1 LQSIG
6 NTFEA
11 NHQKLGKVEE
21 EAMIP
26 LYITDT
32 NDDLMESADCLG
44 LPYIIQGRTSCHRRE
59 HDP

>member
-1 LQSIG
+1 MPREEHVLPSLDTFLFLHYIG

-26 LYITDT
+26 LYITNT
-32 NDDLMESADCLG
+32 NDDLMECADCLG
-44 LPYIIQGRTSCHRRE
+44 
-59 HDP
+59 